1 MNHLGH
7 LFLADF
13 FSRAHHHLNDE
24 KILLG
29 NYLGDFVKGKIDG
42 LTVNNVIT
50 DEQVKSGIVMH
61 RKIDLLA
68 DQRIQNLLNNN
79 YLKFQQRRYAGITFD
94 LACDHF
100 LSCYWG
106 KFSQQPLDDFS
117 EYCINSLQKQ
127 HEMMPEKAQLAF
139 KRMSQYQWLSNYQ
152 DMDYIE
158 QVFLG
163 IQRRLKKENNIAQA
177 FKDFQDNYEN
187 LGGFLHAIY

>member
-1 MNHLGH
+1 
-7 LFLADF
+7 
-13 FSRAHHHLNDE
+13 
-24 KILLG
+24 
-29 NYLGDFVKGKIDG
+29 
-42 LTVNNVIT
+42 
-50 DEQVKSGIVMH
+50 MH

-100 LSCYWG
+100 LSRHWE
-106 KFSQQPLDDFS
+106 KLSQQSLDDFS
-117 EYCINSLQKQ
+117 QYCTSSLQKQ
-127 HEMMPEKAQLAF
+127 QEIMPENAQLAF

-163 IQRRLKKENNIAQA
+163 IQRRFKKENNIDQA
-177 FKDFQDNYEN
+177 FNDFQDNYESLDIFCTQFIN
-187 LGGFLHAIY
+187 ELLTKNFKYS